1 MLHDRATRTFL
12 DSGMLSR
19 LAAVPLLARR
29 PMVGGVSGRHTS
41 PHRGSSVEF
50 AEYRKYVPGD
60 DLRRLDWRVY
70 GRTDRNYVK
79 EYEADTNLRLC
90 LVVDSSGSMNY
101 GSTGTTRIE
110 FARRIAGTLAGEY
123 PYPGSSRYW
132 FGTVSAN
139 PAGGPEGVDFNT
151 GLLTP
156 YLEGNVAVYQCPS
169 FGPGQVD
176 TLTYGTM
183 CSGYDYNPSL
193 GPGTVIGYDA
203 NYTPK
208 LEDRDRR
215 FKLASVR
222 ETQRTIV
229 FADSAQVRY
238 DLKFLENLGGLVPPS
253 GNFPTVHFRHATQ
266 ANVCF
271 LDGHVESRP
280 WMFAVDV
287 PGDTWLTAEQAA
299 LMERKKLGFVCD
311 GEPRDPAT
319 RDALYDRD

>member
-1 MLHDRATRTFL
+1 MIGSLFAALPVRPLVAPVGGAIVGSLIPRDIPPAPRRPRAFTLVELLVVISIIGVLLGLLLPAVQATRE
-12 DSGMLSR
+12 
-19 LAAVPLLARR
+19 AARTAAC
-29 PMVGGVSGRHTS
+29 
-41 PHRGSSVEF
+41 SS
-50 AEYRKYVPGD
+50 
-60 DLRRLDWRVY
+60 
-70 GRTDRNYVK
+70 
-79 EYEADTNLRLC
+79 NLRQLG
-90 LVVDSSGSMNY
+90 LAVQLFTAAQRGRLPPLKLDD
-101 GSTGTTRIE
+101 
-110 FARRIAGTLAGEY
+110 ARRIAGTLAGEY

-132 FGTVSAN
+132 FGTVSAD
-139 PAGGPEGVDFNT
+139 PAGGDEQVDFTT
-151 GLLTP
+151 GFLTP
-156 YLEGNVAVYQCPS
+156 FMEGNVAAYQCPS
-169 FGPGQVD
+169 FGRSEID
-176 TLTYGTM
+176 ALTYGAM
-183 CSGYDYNPSL
+183 CSGFDYNPAL

-203 NYTPK
+203 DYTPK

-222 ETQRTIV
+222 ETQRTIA

-271 LDGHVESRP
+271 LDGHIESRP
-280 WMFAVDV
+280 WAFAVDI
-287 PGDTWLTAEQAA
+287 PGDTYLTAEQAA